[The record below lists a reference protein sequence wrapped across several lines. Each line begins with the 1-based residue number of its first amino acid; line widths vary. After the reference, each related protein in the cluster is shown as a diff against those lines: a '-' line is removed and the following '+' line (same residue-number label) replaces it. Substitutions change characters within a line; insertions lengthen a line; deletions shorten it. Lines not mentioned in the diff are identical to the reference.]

1 MDIVK
6 EDETVPRQK
15 TSIYVDEDL
24 WREFSIYV
32 VTKFGNRALSETIEK
47 ALREY
52 MENHPVN

>member
-1 MDIVK
+1 MDIING
-6 EDETVPRQK
+6 EETVPRQK

-32 VTKFGNRALSETIEK
+32 VTKFGNRALSDTIEK

-52 MENHPVN
+52 MENHR